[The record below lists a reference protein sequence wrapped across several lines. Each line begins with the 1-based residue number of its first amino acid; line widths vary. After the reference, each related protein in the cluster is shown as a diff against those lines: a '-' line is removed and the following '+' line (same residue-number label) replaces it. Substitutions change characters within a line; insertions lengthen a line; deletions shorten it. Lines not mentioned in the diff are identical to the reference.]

1 MVTGGAR
8 GIGLA
13 VAAALAADGVSLA
26 CLDVAGADYG
36 AFEQLSAEAGVDFRS
51 LPVDVRD
58 RDAAFDALAAAA
70 ELGPIRYAVNCAGI
84 DSSGPSATISA
95 HDWSRV
101 ISVDLDGLF
110 YSCQAQYEHLRVN
123 GGAIVNIASMSGR
136 IINRGYAHAA
146 YCAAK
151 AGVVH
156 LTKALAVE
164 WAADDI
170 RVNSVSPGYTLTELT
185 ANNSPQTN
193 AGFAAETPLGRMAEV
208 GEIAA
213 PVAFLLSSGASYIT
227 GTDLLVD
234 GGYTAW

>member
-1 MVTGGAR
+1 M
-8 GIGLA
+8 
-13 VAAALAADGVSLA
+13 A
-26 CLDVAGADYG
+26 C
-36 AFEQLSAEAGVDFRS
+36 S
-51 LPVDVRD
+51 
-58 RDAAFDALAAAA
+58 
-70 ELGPIRYAVNCAGI
+70 
-84 DSSGPSATISA
+84 
-95 HDWSRV
+95 
-101 ISVDLDGLF
+101 
-110 YSCQAQYEHLRVN
+110 YSCQPQYQHLRVN
-123 GGAIVNIASMSGR
+123 GGAIVSIASMSGR
-136 IINRGYAHAA
+136 ISNRGYAHAA

-164 WAADDI
+164 WAPDDI
-170 RVNSVSPGYTLTELT
+170 RVNSVSPGYTRTELT
-185 ANNSPQTN
+185 ASNSPQTN